1 MINYGLIT
9 CGSLVS
15 VALWPENRIVLYPR
29 MVLMV
34 MVDVHTIAGRGENL
48 GTTVDRRI
56 TEPSKDLAKIFA
68 FTFSKVEII

>member
-1 MINYGLIT
+1 
-9 CGSLVS
+9 
-15 VALWPENRIVLYPR
+15 

-34 MVDVHTIAGRGENL
+34 MVDVHTVAGRGEYL

-56 TEPSKDLAKIFA
+56 TEPSKNLSKIFA